1 MDQTEIAQSLS
12 SKLSLDQPPVALAFV
27 GEAPAGVETFAGEV
41 PSACTFWRRAESRV
55 FYAPAEA
62 HYNCPIGTMTMGFEM
77 PPAVQEQLG
86 GFMGMMCDC
95 GYVSPEEAAHIP
107 TVGRKS
113 RGIVYGPLASLP
125 VAPDLIL
132 VWLTPRQAMLYGEAA
147 GSSRWTGGSPTAVF
161 GRPACAAL
169 PAALQKEAPT
179 SSFGCMGMR
188 TFTEVADDRMLVAI
202 PGSVAED
209 FVKALDAAA
218 TANATMQA
226 FYEGHKARF
235 TA

>member
-1 MDQTEIAQSLS
+1 MDQNQIAERLAT
-12 SKLSLDQPPVALAFV
+12 KLSLRQPPVGLAFV
-27 GEAPAGVETFAGEV
+27 DEAPAGVDLFGGEV

-77 PPAVQEQLG
+77 PAAVQEQLM
-86 GFMGMMCDC
+86 GFLGMMCDC
-95 GYVSPEEAAHIP
+95 GYVAPEEASKIP

-113 RGIVYGPLASLP
+113 RGIVYGPLQSLP

-132 VWLTPRQAMLYGEAA
+132 LWLTPRDAMLYGEAV
-147 GSSRWTGGSPTAVF
+147 GSSRWTGEAPTSVF

-169 PAALQKEAPT
+169 PAALQRSAPT
-179 SSFGCMGMR
+179 SSFGCIGMR
-188 TFTEVADDRMLVAI
+188 TFTEMSDDRMLVAI
-202 PGSVAED
+202 PSAAAED
-209 FVKALDAAA
+209 FVQALDAAA
-218 TANATMQA
+218 ASNATMKA

>member
-1 MDQTEIAQSLS
+1 MDQSQIAARLS
-12 SKLSLDQPPVALAFV
+12 SQLELSQPPVGLAFV
-27 GEAPAGVETFAGEV
+27 DEVPAGVEVFMGEV

-55 FYAPAEA
+55 FFAPAEA

-77 PPAVQEQLG
+77 PAAVQEQLM

-95 GYVSPEEAAHIP
+95 GYVAPEEAAKIP

-125 VAPDLIL
+125 VVPDLIL
-132 VWLTPRQAMLYGEAA
+132 VWLTPRQAMLYGEAV
-147 GSSRWTGGSPTAVF
+147 GSSRWTGEAPTAVF

-169 PAALQKEAPT
+169 PAALQRSAPT

-188 TFTEVADDRMLVAI
+188 TFTEISDDRLLISI
-202 PGSVAED
+202 PGAVAED
-209 FVKALDAAA
+209 FVASLDSAAA
-218 TANATMQA
+218 ANATMQA